1 MIPVAPA
8 QNTFRALIS
17 MNKLIMARKT
27 RDVMSAA
34 APVATIS
41 AVSGC
46 SEERNVVKSLES
58 DAEHHIHVYP
68 VFEQRQIKEIDK
80 LFPKKICIES
90 QSCH

>member
-46 SEERNVVKSLES
+46 AEERNVVKSIGI
-58 DAEHHIHVYP
+58 EHLQ
-68 VFEQRQIKEIDK
+68 ELQIVNLLWGISIQTNTMEAV
-80 LFPKKICIES
+80 
-90 QSCH
+90 